1 MNGGQKKLNLNKPR
15 VLQKIKMALEED
27 IGTGDLTTESLI
39 DNDQISQG
47 VIKVKEEGVV
57 AGLEVAELV
66 FSILDDEIEFEA
78 CVEEG
83 ARVKAGSKIAE
94 ISGATASLLTAERV
108 ALNFLQRMSGI
119 ATATRK
125 FSDLV
130 ADFEVRIVDTRKT
143 TPGLRILEKAA
154 VHLGGGFNHR
164 QGLYDAVMIKDNH
177 LAAVESLG
185 AAVDKVRNNVSHT
198 VKIEVEAETLEQ
210 VEEALRAK
218 ADIIMLDNMKVNLM
232 KEAVELINGRA
243 IVEASGG
250 INASTVVE
258 VAKTGVDI
266 ISVGALTHSSNS
278 LDISFDLVG
287 SDNNGKTA

>member
-1 MNGGQKKLNLNKPR
+1 MNGGQKKLNLNKPQ

-119 ATATRK
+119 ATATKK

-130 ADFEVRIVDTRKT
+130 ADFGVRIVDTRKT
-143 TPGLRILEKAA
+143 TPSLRILEKAA
-154 VHLGGGFNHR
+154 VRLGGAFNHR

-185 AAVDKVRNNVSHT
+185 TAVDKVRNNVSHT
-198 VKIEVEAETLEQ
+198 VKIEVETETLEQ
-210 VEEALRAK
+210 VEEALAAK
-218 ADIIMLDNMKVNLM
+218 VDIIMLDNMKTKLM